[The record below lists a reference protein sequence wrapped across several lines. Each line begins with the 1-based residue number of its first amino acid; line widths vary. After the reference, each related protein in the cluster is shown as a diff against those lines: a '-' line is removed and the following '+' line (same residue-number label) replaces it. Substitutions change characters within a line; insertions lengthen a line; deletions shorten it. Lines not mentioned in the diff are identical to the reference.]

1 MFSLREFVL
10 KTLRGMIGNDPD
22 YKVQKYA
29 LGWYDKEVLTEE
41 DLLEI
46 DTLIELQYT
55 ENEVGKTDEEILL
68 EETLDGE
75 ETE

>member
-10 KTLRGMIGNDPD
+10 KAIRGMIGNEPD

-41 DLLEI
+41 DLTEI
-46 DTLIELQYT
+46 DTLIEAQYT
-55 ENEVGKTDEEILL
+55 VEEAT
-68 EETLDGE
+68 EETIE
-75 ETE
+75 EATE